1 MNIEELEIEHATAQK
16 NFLDADSAFDKA
28 LDAIN
33 YDIVAAADAASKAR
47 SAYDADISFS
57 QLNLDTAVHERNE
70 ARSRMFHTDVALD
83 VARKAE
89 K

>member
-1 MNIEELEIEHATAQK
+1 MNIEELEKEHATAQK
-16 NFLDADSAFDKA
+16 NFLDADSAFDTA
-28 LDAIN
+28 LTAIN

-47 SAYDADISFS
+47 SAYDADIALS

-70 ARSRMFHTDVALD
+70 ARSRMFQTDLALE